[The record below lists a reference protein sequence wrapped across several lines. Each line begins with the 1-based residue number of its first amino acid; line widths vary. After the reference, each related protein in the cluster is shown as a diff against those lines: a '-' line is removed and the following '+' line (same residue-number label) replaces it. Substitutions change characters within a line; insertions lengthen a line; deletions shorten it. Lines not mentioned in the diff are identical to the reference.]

1 MRLSKYTVVAGVV
14 LIVIEYK
21 NVYTRTSTSGS
32 LAVIFSSNY
41 GLVT

>member
-21 NVYTRTSTSGS
+21 NVYTRTSTGGS
-32 LAVIFSSNY
+32 VIFSSNY